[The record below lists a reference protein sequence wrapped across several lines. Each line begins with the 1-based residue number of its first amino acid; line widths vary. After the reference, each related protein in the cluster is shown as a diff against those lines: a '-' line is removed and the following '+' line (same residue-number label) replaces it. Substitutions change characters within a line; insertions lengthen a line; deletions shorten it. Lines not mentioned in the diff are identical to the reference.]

1 THETA
6 GLIGRRIVGGV
17 ARQGRARHG
26 ANGSQKPERNQPPA
40 IGAPA
45 LVQRCP
51 GGQRGQGHVSVAGRP
66 APLITIAKAGIRP
79 LGAPD
84 GTRQPEDMSG
94 IIAAAFAVLLT
105 QQAAPHPSTQ
115 LLYQPPAIRPFEP
128 PSDFG
133 RETAEG
139 DGGDVHRR
147 PLEAPVK
154 VEAYVRSYEVAPAD
168 AERAYEQGVAS
179 A

>member
-1 THETA
+1 
-6 GLIGRRIVGGV
+6 
-17 ARQGRARHG
+17 
-26 ANGSQKPERNQPPA
+26 
-40 IGAPA
+40 
-45 LVQRCP
+45 
-51 GGQRGQGHVSVAGRP
+51 
-66 APLITIAKAGIRP
+66 
-79 LGAPD
+79 
-84 GTRQPEDMSG
+84 
-94 IIAAAFAVLLT
+94 IAAAFAVLLT

-179 A
+179 AEIRADQSAGPLDGYWRAVDGEGKVRFDLVLSDAGGLVEGGWRGPDGAGVATVDGGTLRLDGLGVVALERDGAGWRGRLGGGRGAELTLSRPR